1 MVSDF
6 YGSSIPRLS
15 EPASQRAG
23 ANPMTMDPFCATVDA
38 WKFNLV
44 IGLYDI
50 HNYTHI
56 YIYLVESIYI
66 YICNMYYLPLISIY
80 RHIPLIGD
88 GMYHPLML
96 IWRMVYDF
104 VYDIVFTLY
113 HVCMYVCIYTY
124 IPHIY
129 KLLYIY
135 VYIYM
140 EVSWNGSIPKSSI
153 LKRVFHYKQSIWG
166 PHIYLIYIPYDIQLY
181 RFITTWPPSLEGS
194 Y

>member
-56 YIYLVESIYI
+56 YIFSRIYLYI
-66 YICNMYYLPLISIY
+66 YMQHVLSAFDINISTYTANWGWYVPPIDVDLEDGLWFCL
-80 RHIPLIGD
+80 RHCVHIIS
-88 GMYHPLML
+88 
-96 IWRMVYDF
+96 
-104 VYDIVFTLY
+104 
-113 HVCMYVCIYTY
+113 CMYVCMYIYIYTTY
-124 IPHIY
+124 IQTSIHIC
-129 KLLYIY
+129 
-135 VYIYM
+135 VYIY
-140 EVSWNGSIPKSSI
+140 GGF
-153 LKRVFHYKQSIWG
+153 LKWEYPQIINFKTG
-166 PHIYLIYIPYDIQLY
+166 FPL
-181 RFITTWPPSLEGS
+181 
-194 Y
+194 